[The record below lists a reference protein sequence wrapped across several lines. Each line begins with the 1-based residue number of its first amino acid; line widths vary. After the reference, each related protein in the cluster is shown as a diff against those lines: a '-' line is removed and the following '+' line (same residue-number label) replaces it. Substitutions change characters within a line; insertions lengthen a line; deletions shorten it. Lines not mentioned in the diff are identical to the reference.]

1 MIDSPNPADYCPGS
15 VDRQHRWWLPLRNG
29 RQKCVNCPATRE
41 TPAPPIRGLPEG
53 LRFRAYLGDGLYAGY
68 DDRRGAIV
76 LTAEDGESVSNIVFL
91 EDEVYLQFARWSGNV
106 VRELAG
112 RPPREDGERRIVT
125 DLLKV
130 IDMLM
135 PGVGQLAI
143 EDYKLLNEAPL
154 RAREWLAK
162 GAIS

>member
-1 MIDSPNPADYCPGS
+1 MNEPRI
-15 VDRQHRWWLPLRNG
+15 
-29 RQKCVNCPATRE
+29 
-41 TPAPPIRGLPEG
+41 IGLPEG
-53 LRFRAYLGDGLYAGY
+53 LRFRSYLGDGLYAGY
-68 DDRRGAIV
+68 DGGMGAIV
-76 LTAEDGESVSNIVFL
+76 LTAENGERVSNIVYL
-91 EDEVYLQFARWSGNV
+91 EDEVYLAFARWSGRV

-112 RPPREDGERRIVT
+112 RPPRPDGERAIVT

-143 EDYKLLNEAPL
+143 EDYRLLNEAPL

-162 GAIS
+162 GDIS